1 MDTISLIIAALVAG
15 ATAAVKDTAG
25 QAVKDAYKGLKDLM
39 KKKFEGD
46 PVAQVLVDA
55 KPEQIKDAEVLLKN
69 SITKAGVEKDDAI
82 IKAAEEIMKKEDP
95 EGASTGKYDLRGAKG
110 VQVGNQNTQT
120 NTFS

>member
-1 MDTISLIIAALVAG
+1 M
-15 ATAAVKDTAG
+15 
-25 QAVKDAYKGLKDLM
+25 
-39 KKKFEGD
+39 
-46 PVAQVLVDA
+46 
-55 KPEQIKDAEVLLKN
+55 
-69 SITKAGVEKDDAI
+69 

>member
-1 MDTISLIIAALVAG
+1 MEPISLILAALVAG